1 MIRAIASHVP
11 VMDNNLK
18 VYNIW
23 FLGMQTF
30 PREHFSQEA
39 FITAFAVIISRAVY
53 LPTADLFALVS
64 GYFST
69 NKTEKGNP

>member
-1 MIRAIASHVP
+1 MICAIASHVT
-11 VMDNNLK
+11 VIDNNLN
-18 VYNIW
+18 VYKIW
-23 FLGMQTF
+23 FVGMQTF

-64 GYFST
+64 GYF
-69 NKTEKGNP
+69 